1 MISRTYSMDD
11 RKDYRRYYLINME
24 IGLIVALGLL
34 LILFKIHF
42 YPEQE
47 IELPDQVQEVVKM
60 EEIVQTKQQEHVPA
74 PPKPMVPVAV
84 PNSEVI
90 ADEILDFDAELDMG
104 SQIDLPAAPPAQAK
118 KEETNPEN
126 EVFVVVEHM
135 PELIGGLPNLQRKI
149 KYPEMARMAG
159 IEGRVIVQFTITE
172 RGTVINP
179 VVVRGIGGGCDEEAV
194 RAIKEARFKPG
205 MQRGRPVKVRYT
217 IPINFNMKDNA
228 SS

>member
-1 MISRTYSMDD
+1 
-11 RKDYRRYYLINME
+11 ME
-24 IGLIVALGLL
+24 IGLIISLSILL
-34 LILFKIHF
+34 VLFKVHF
-42 YPEQE
+42 YPEQQ
-47 IELPDQVQEVVKM
+47 IELPEQVQEVVKM
-60 EEIVQTKQQEHVPA
+60 EEIIQTKQQEHVPA

-104 SQIDLPAAPPAQAK
+104 SALELPAAPPAQAK
-118 KEETNPEN
+118 KEEANPED
-126 EVFVVVEHM
+126 EVFVVVEQM
-135 PELIGGLPNLQRKI
+135 PKLIGGLAKLQSKI
-149 KYPEMARMAG
+149 RYPEMARMAG

-172 RGTVINP
+172 KGTVIDP
-179 VVVRGIGGGCDEEAV
+179 VVVRSIGGGCDEEAV